1 MSTDA
6 LQNAQ
11 DKLIKEPIKSWRY
24 SVLVRGTHHREIRV
38 SNDSLGGYKARFS
51 YNRPDRPDRPNRLK
65 ERDGHMEKLPG
76 RSQTTRTTETTPG
89 DDLDRLDR
97 IEFYPNN
104 LDDDRVKFE
113 EIIWK
118 RKLKND
124 LSTWQEFRTYCG
136 TDRLKCWSLE
146 NVSFAVFDWRTLQ
159 AFARY
164 KIKVQSA
171 RTSCGENRRFIK
183 ISFSRY

>member
-1 MSTDA
+1 
-6 LQNAQ
+6 
-11 DKLIKEPIKSWRY
+11 
-24 SVLVRGTHHREIRV
+24 
-38 SNDSLGGYKARFS
+38 
-51 YNRPDRPDRPNRLK
+51 
-65 ERDGHMEKLPG
+65 METLLG

-104 LDDDRVKFE
+104 WDDDRVKFE

-124 LSTWQEFRTYCG
+124 VSTWQEFRIYRG

-146 NVSFAVFDWRTLQ
+146 NVSFAVIDWRTLQ

-171 RTSCGENRRFIK
+171 RNSGLSKFHFLDINNRFGHGLFCSCYGPLEEGTRQK
-183 ISFSRY
+183 